1 MTEKNLFR
9 LLPKVDDVLE
19 DEKIQNLLETMP
31 RRTIIEVI
39 RAELDEIRLEIKN
52 GATEEV
58 VRNKIDLIVE
68 KIQHSSSKENE
79 YKLKRVINATGVVIH
94 TNLGRSIIPR
104 EIMKNISEI
113 ATNYS
118 NLEFDL
124 ETGNRGSRYSH
135 LEEIICKI
143 TGGESAMVV
152 NNNAAAVM
160 LVLSALAREK
170 EVIVSRGE
178 LIEIGGSFRIP
189 DVMAQSGAYLVDV
202 GTTNKTHL
210 WDYENAITEETGALL
225 KVHTS
230 NYRVM
235 GFTSSVDSMDLYE
248 LKNKY
253 NLPLI
258 EDLGSGV
265 LVDLSKYGME
275 HEPTVQ
281 ESLRKGVDV
290 VTFSGDK
297 LLGGP
302 QAGVIVGK
310 KKYIDKMKKNPLTRA
325 FRVDKFTIS
334 ALEGIFKYYLDE
346 GFAEENIPTL
356 AMLSM
361 DLEELNTRA
370 LKLKELL
377 DEVNYNNDFIVTVED
392 DYSEVGG
399 GSLPME
405 KLPTKVVVLDFKDIS
420 TQKIENRLREEEI
433 SIVSRVYRDRIYFD
447 PRTIK
452 KEELYLIRDSLE
464 NILKKERGVE

>member
-9 LLPKVDDVLE
+9 LLPKVDEVLE
-19 DEKIQNLLETMP
+19 DERVMDLLSAMP
-31 RRTIIEVI
+31 RRTIMDVI
-39 RAELDEIRLEIKN
+39 RTELDSIRDDIKN
-52 GATEEV
+52 GASEEL
-58 VRNKIDLIVE
+58 VRSKINSIVDKIDDNS
-68 KIQHSSSKENE
+68 KKENE
-79 YKLKRVINATGVVIH
+79 YKLRRVINGTGVVIH
-94 TNLGRSIIPR
+94 TNLGRSVIPK
-104 EIMKNISEI
+104 EIMDNISDI

-124 ETGNRGSRYSH
+124 ETGSRGSRYSH
-135 LEEIICKI
+135 LEDVICKI
-143 TGGESAMVV
+143 TGGEAAMVV

-160 LVLSALAREK
+160 LVLSALAKEK

-189 DVMAQSGAYLVDV
+189 DVMEQSGAYLVDV

-235 GFTSSVDSMDLYE
+235 GFTSSVDSKELNE
-248 LKNKY
+248 LKKKY
-253 NLPLI
+253 KIPLI

-265 LVDLSKYGME
+265 LIDLSKYGME
-275 HEPTVQ
+275 YEPTVQ

-310 KKYIDKMKKNPLTRA
+310 KEYIDKMKRNPLTRA

-346 GFAEENIPTL
+346 GFAENNIPTL
-356 AMLSM
+356 KMLSM
-361 DLEELNTRA
+361 DIDELNQRA
-370 LKLKELL
+370 MELKAIL
-377 DEVNYNNDFIVTVED
+377 DEIKSEEEFKFTVED

-405 KLPTKVVVLDFKDIS
+405 KLPTKVVVLELENLS
-420 TQKIENRLREEEI
+420 TQYFENQLRKEEI
-433 SIVSRVYRDRIYFD
+433 PIIARVYRDRIYLD

-452 KEELYLIRDSLE
+452 REEFNLIKSSIE
-464 NILKKERGVE
+464 NILNRDKGVE